1 MNERSGEMRIKKG
14 NTLTRDMLSVYNQ
27 ANVLAL
33 SDVVAKGVGALV
45 NIAIADGSRSHRLE
59 KEDIARAKR
68 TIENLSAP
76 VTYGDVLRVINR
88 MDGV

>member
-1 MNERSGEMRIKKG
+1 MSGGKRNM
-14 NTLTRDMLSVYNQ
+14 LTREMLDAYNR
-27 ANVLAL
+27 ANIMAL

-45 NIAIADGSRSHRLE
+45 NIDIADGARSHRLE
-59 KEDIARAKR
+59 KEDIIRAKA

-76 VTYGDVLRVINR
+76 VTYGDVLRVVNR

>member
-1 MNERSGEMRIKKG
+1 MSGRKRNM
-14 NTLTRDMLSVYNQ
+14 LTREMLDAYNR

-45 NIAIADGSRSHRLE
+45 NIDIADGSRSHRLE

-68 TIENLSAP
+68 TIENLSVPA
-76 VTYGDVLRVINR
+76 TYGDVVVVLKR
-88 MDGV
+88 MGWA

>member
-1 MNERSGEMRIKKG
+1 MRTRKQ
-14 NTLTRDMLSVYNQ
+14 NTLTREMLSAYNQ

-33 SDVVAKGVGALV
+33 IDVVSQGVGALV

-59 KEDIARAKR
+59 REDIIRAKE

-88 MDGV
+88 MDGA

>member
-1 MNERSGEMRIKKG
+1 MRIRKG
-14 NTLTRDMLSVYNQ
+14 NTLTREMLSAYNQ

-33 SDVVAKGVGALV
+33 IDVVSQGVGALV
-45 NIAIADGSRSHRLE
+45 NIPLADGSRSHRLE

-88 MDGV
+88 KDGA

>member
-1 MNERSGEMRIKKG
+1 MSGRKK
-14 NTLTRDMLSVYNQ
+14 NILTRETLSAYNQ

-33 SDVVAKGVGALV
+33 IDVVSQGVGALV
-45 NIAIADGSRSHRLE
+45 NIDIADGARSHRLE
-59 KEDIARAKR
+59 KEDIIRAKA

-76 VTYGDVLRVINR
+76 VTYGDVLRVVNR

>member
-1 MNERSGEMRIKKG
+1 MRMRVRKG
-14 NTLTRDMLSVYNQ
+14 NTLTRETLDTYNR

-33 SDVVAKGVGALV
+33 IDVVSQGVGALV
-45 NIAIADGSRSHRLE
+45 NIPLADGSRSHRLE

-88 MDGV
+88 KDGA